1 MGCNSLVIKFVTFS
15 LVAWLFGNPN
25 RAICFLSACV
35 SLFDKLIAPTAARR
49 VPEYIFV
56 VLALFG
62 GGTGLFL
69 SFILFNHKI
78 RKTLLL
84 NQVVL
89 ATVVRYFLL
98 DVLPI

>member
-1 MGCNSLVIKFVTFS
+1 MGYNSLVVKFVTFS

-25 RAICFLSACV
+25 RAICFLGAGI
-35 SLFDKLIAPTAARR
+35 SLFDKIIAPTAARR

-84 NQVVL
+84 NQLILAIVL
-89 ATVVRYFLL
+89 RYFLQG
-98 DVLPI
+98 VLPI